1 MQANGVLRYAL
12 VRSRCEGAERH
23 GNWLP
28 WIKANP
34 DFSEQTTSRI
44 DEGGCMSSKTLCAL
58 VRLAVIAVSVCG
70 LFLCAHTR
78 LFAY

>member
-1 MQANGVLRYAL
+1 MQAKGVLRYAL

-44 DEGGCMSSKTLCAL
+44 DEGGFACRQRHYARWCAL
-58 VRLAVIAVSVCG
+58 P
-70 LFLCAHTR
+70 
-78 LFAY
+78 

>member
-44 DEGGCMSSKTLCAL
+44 GEGVLHVVKNTMRVGAHCRDRR
-58 VRLAVIAVSVCG
+58 VG

>member
-1 MQANGVLRYAL
+1 MLEKAIRIGELL
-12 VRSRCEGAERH
+12 VTQKAECGH

-28 WIKANP
+28 WIKANL

-44 DEGGCMSSKTLCAL
+44 GEGVLHVVKNTMRVGAHCRDRR
-58 VRLAVIAVSVCG
+58 VG